1 MAERVIGMDAPTMHS
16 LSVGP
21 GISAWLGLR
30 YAEVARRFGRAHPA
44 EGQLHVD
51 RLGEVPIFPQ
61 NPSRLRSFMGDG
73 GSNPQSEN
81 AHFLNIWAPDHAE
94 NMPVLFFIHG
104 GAWMTGGGS
113 QEWYNGARLAAL
125 GMVVVTVNY
134 RLGPI
139 GHLGDQ
145 SALELPL
152 PLEDLVVALRWV
164 HAKISTYGGDPNRI
178 TVVGQSAG
186 GWYGHA
192 LSVLESTRGMI
203 YQVAHL
209 SMGTRAP
216 WSQEHQQ
223 RIDAL
228 ATQAAASSSLH
239 QVPVPKLLAAGGQA
253 FTRAQSPGRPVRLSY
268 AESGYLPVATPGVPE
283 GFLDPQ
289 QAALM
294 THAKA
299 VYLQWT
305 EDETAAFFWN
315 SPAHINATQHQVDA
329 ELRQWCITDLP
340 SELIRDEAFD
350 GAGSGLSPYQQL
362 VAASSWNQFQRFP
375 AEFAQHLHAAQ
386 TPTQVNR
393 FTYASPLP
401 NLRSAHCFD
410 LPFQFGNWEAWQDA
424 PMLQGISR
432 EEFDLVSEKR
442 MSTLA
447 DFVRQQHHS

>member
-1 MAERVIGMDAPTMHS
+1 MAERVIRIDAPTMHS
-16 LSVGP
+16 STVGP
-21 GISAWLGLR
+21 DINAWFGLR
-30 YAEVARRFGRAHPA
+30 YADVSRRFDRAHPA
-44 EGQLHVD
+44 EGRLDVD
-51 RLGEVPIFPQ
+51 RLDEVPIFPQ
-61 NPSRLRSFMGDG
+61 NPSRLSSFMGEG

-81 AHFLNIWAPDHAE
+81 AHFLNVWAPDHAE

-113 QEWYNGARLAAL
+113 QEWYDGARLAAL

-134 RLGPI
+134 RLGPV

-152 PLEDLVVALRWV
+152 PLDDLVVALRWV
-164 HAKISTYGGDPNRI
+164 YEKIVSYGGDPDRI

-192 LSVLESTRGMI
+192 LSTLESTRGMI
-203 YQVAHL
+203 HQVAHL

-216 WSQEHQQ
+216 WSQHHQQ

-228 ATQAAASSSLH
+228 ATQAVAPTPIH
-239 QVPVPKLLAAGGQA
+239 QVPVSELLVAGGQA
-253 FTRAQSPGRPVRLSY
+253 LTRAQRTGRPVRLSY

-283 GFLDPQ
+283 TFMDPQ

-294 THAKA
+294 IHAKA

-305 EDETAAFFWN
+305 KDETAAFFWN
-315 SPAHINATQHQVDA
+315 SPAHINATQHQVDD
-329 ELRQWCITDLP
+329 ELQQWCISDLP
-340 SELIRDEAFD
+340 SELVRDEAFD

-375 AEFAQHLHAAQ
+375 AEFAQHLQAADI
-386 TPTQVNR
+386 PTRVNR

-401 NLRSAHCFD
+401 NLGSAHCFD

-432 EEFDLVSEKR
+432 EEFDIVSDKM
-442 MSTLA
+442 MSALA
-447 DFVRQQHHS
+447 DFVHQQHHS